1 MAQRELIF
9 TMKEIDRLKTIQ
21 AVAEGYIPSTIA
33 AQRLSLTPRHLRRL
47 VARYLDKGPLGLRS
61 RKFGM
66 KGNRQLPNGLKEQA
80 YQLITQ
86 HYPDFGP
93 TLATEK
99 LSEQHGIHLS
109 VETVR
114 QMMIA
119 TGLWMPRRQRP
130 PRIQQPRYRRACFGE
145 LIQVDGCDHRW
156 FEERAPACTA
166 IVFVD
171 DATSQITALRFVH
184 SESTFAYFGTLRD
197 HLVTYGKPLA
207 LYSDKASVFRV
218 NHKSSRGEGQTQFAR
233 ALNELNIEGFCAH
246 SSAAKGRVE
255 RAHLTLQDRLVK
267 ELRLVGI
274 CSIDDAN
281 AWLPIFIADYNR
293 RFGKA
298 PRHELDVHRTLGAH
312 DDLEHTLI
320 WKEPRLISKRLTTQY
335 DKVQYLLLDTPAQRR
350 LIGRE
355 IMVYHYCDDR
365 VELRRLDGH
374 LLDYCINDQLAPVNQ
389 GAIVDNKRLGHVLQM
404 AQEVQT
410 MRDDVRS
417 RSLPNSPA
425 TNRRRGPHP
434 DKVKPNRL
442 GEEQYYKALL
452 DVSGELLE
460 TQPDRLELADI
471 VKEAVQPVVKRKRGR
486 PQITG
491 PQDTSPSPVVS
502 AAMVEWRKRHMT
514 KDTQG
519 K

>member
-1 MAQRELIF
+1 
-9 TMKEIDRLKTIQ
+9 MKEVDRLKTIE
-21 AVAEGYIPSTIA
+21 ALAEGRLTASIA
-33 AQRLSLTPRHLRRL
+33 AQRINLSTRQVYNLL
-47 VARYLDKGPLGLRS
+47 ARYRVEGPLGLRS
-61 RKFGM
+61 LRVGKPSNHQLPTGM
-66 KGNRQLPNGLKEQA
+66 KELAG
-80 YQLITQ
+80 QLILQ

-93 TLATEK
+93 TLAAEK
-99 LSEQHGIHLS
+99 LVELHDLHLAVS
-109 VETVR
+109 TVR
-114 QMMIA
+114 QLMINM
-119 TGLWMPRRQRP
+119 GLWVPRRQRP

-145 LIQVDGCDHRW
+145 LIQIDGCDHRW
-156 FEERAPACTA
+156 FEERGPACTA

-171 DATSQITALRFVH
+171 DATSQITALRFVY
-184 SESTFAYFGTLRD
+184 SESTFAYFSTLRD
-197 HLVTYGKPLA
+197 HLSAHGKPLA

-233 ALNELNIEGFCAH
+233 ALDELNIEGFCAH

-267 ELRLVGI
+267 ELRLAGI
-274 CSIDDAN
+274 SSIDDAN
-281 AWLPIFIADYNR
+281 KWLPDFIADYNR

-298 PRHELDVHRTLGAH
+298 PLHELDVHRPLNPH
-312 DDLEHTLI
+312 DNLDHILL

-335 DKVQYLLLDTPAQRR
+335 DKVQYLLMDTPSQRR

-355 IMVYHYCDDR
+355 IVVYHYCDDR
-365 VELRRLDGH
+365 VELRGPDGN
-374 LLDYCINDQLAPVNQ
+374 LLDYCINDRLAPVNQ

-417 RSLPNSPA
+417 RSLPNTPTA
-425 TNRRRGPHP
+425 NRRRGPHP

-452 DVSGELLE
+452 DVSGERMEAQL
-460 TQPDRLELADI
+460 DRLELADI
-471 VKEAVQPVVKRKRGR
+471 ANEATQTAVKRKRGR

-491 PQDTSPSPVVS
+491 P
-502 AAMVEWRKRHMT
+502 R
-514 KDTQG
+514 
-519 K
+519 

>member
-1 MAQRELIF
+1 MPHRERVF
-9 TMKEIDRLKTIQ
+9 TMKEVDRIKTIE
-21 AVAEGYIPSTIA
+21 ALAEGRLTASIA
-33 AQRLSLTPRHLRRL
+33 AQRLDISPRQVYNLL
-47 VARYLDKGPLGLRS
+47 ARYRVEGPIGLRS
-61 RKFGM
+61 QRIGKPS
-66 KGNRQLPNGLKEQA
+66 NHQLPVGVKELA
-80 YQLITQ
+80 GQLILQ
-86 HYPDFGP
+86 HYSDFGP
-93 TLATEK
+93 TLAAEK
-99 LSEQHGIHLS
+99 LAELHDLHLAVS
-109 VETVR
+109 TVR
-114 QMMIA
+114 QLMINMA
-119 TGLWMPRRQRP
+119 LWVPRRQRP

-145 LIQVDGCDHRW
+145 LIQIDGCDHRW

-184 SESTFAYFGTLRD
+184 SESTFTYFDTLRD
-197 HLVTYGKPLA
+197 HLMTHGKPLA

-218 NHKSSRGEGQTQFAR
+218 NHKSSRGESQTQFAR
-233 ALNELNIEGFCAH
+233 ALDELNIEGFCAH

-267 ELRLVGI
+267 ELRLAGI
-274 CSIDDAN
+274 SSIDDAN
-281 AWLPIFIADYNR
+281 TWLPSFIADYNK

-298 PRHELDVHRTLGAH
+298 PRHELDVHRALGPH

-320 WKEPRLISKRLTTQY
+320 WKEPRQVSKRLTSQY

-365 VELRRLDGH
+365 VELRGPDGD

-417 RSLPNSPA
+417 RGGPSSPT

-434 DKVKPNRL
+434 GKVKPNRL

-452 DVSGELLE
+452 DVSGERME
-460 TQPDRLELADI
+460 AQPDRPELADI
-471 VKEAVQPVVKRKRGR
+471 AKEAEKTTVKRKRGR
-486 PQITG
+486 PQV
-491 PQDTSPSPVVS
+491 TSPRNESQSPVVQE
-502 AAMVEWRKRHMT
+502 AIGQWQQRTRLNK
-514 KDTQG
+514 G
-519 K
+519 

>member
-1 MAQRELIF
+1 
-9 TMKEIDRLKTIQ
+9 MKEVDRLKTIE
-21 AVAEGYIPSTIA
+21 ALAEGRLTASIA
-33 AQRLSLTPRHLRRL
+33 AQRLGMSPRQVYNLL
-47 VARYLDKGPLGLRS
+47 ARYRAEGPLGLRS
-61 RKFGM
+61 QRVGKPS
-66 KGNRQLPNGLKEQA
+66 NHQLPTGVKELA
-80 YQLITQ
+80 GQLILQ

-93 TLATEK
+93 TLAAEK
-99 LSEQHGIHLS
+99 LTELHDIQLAVS
-109 VETVR
+109 TVR
-114 QMMIA
+114 QLMINMA
-119 TGLWMPRRQRP
+119 LWVPRRQRP

-145 LIQVDGCDHRW
+145 LIQIDGCDHRW
-156 FEERAPACTA
+156 FEGRAPACTA

-197 HLVTYGKPLA
+197 HLVAHGKPLA

-233 ALNELNIEGFCAH
+233 ALDELNIEGFCAH

-267 ELRLVGI
+267 ELRLAGI
-274 CSIDDAN
+274 SSIDDAN
-281 AWLPIFIADYNR
+281 AWLPSFIADYNK

-298 PRHELDVHRTLGAH
+298 PRHELDVHRALGSH

-320 WKEPRLISKRLTTQY
+320 WKEPRQVSKRLTTQY
-335 DKVQYLLLDTPAQRR
+335 DKVQYLLIDTPSQRR

-365 VELRRLDGH
+365 VELRGPDGD

-417 RSLPNSPA
+417 RAAPSSPM
-425 TNRRRGPHP
+425 TNRRRGPTLT
-434 DKVKPNRL
+434 R
-442 GEEQYYKALL
+442 
-452 DVSGELLE
+452 
-460 TQPDRLELADI
+460 
-471 VKEAVQPVVKRKRGR
+471 
-486 PQITG
+486 
-491 PQDTSPSPVVS
+491 
-502 AAMVEWRKRHMT
+502 
-514 KDTQG
+514 
-519 K
+519 

>member
-1 MAQRELIF
+1 MTA
-9 TMKEIDRLKTIQ
+9 
-21 AVAEGYIPSTIA
+21 SIA
-33 AQRLSLTPRHLRRL
+33 AQRINLSTRQVYNLL
-47 VARYLDKGPLGLRS
+47 ARYRLEGPLGLRS
-61 RKFGM
+61 LRVGKPSNHQLPTGM
-66 KGNRQLPNGLKEQA
+66 KELAG
-80 YQLITQ
+80 QLILQ

-93 TLATEK
+93 TLAAEK
-99 LSEQHGIHLS
+99 LVELHDLHLAVS
-109 VETVR
+109 TVR
-114 QMMIA
+114 QLMINM
-119 TGLWMPRRQRP
+119 GLWVPRRQRP

-145 LIQVDGCDHRW
+145 LIQIDGCDHRW
-156 FEERAPACTA
+156 FEERGPTCTA

-171 DATSQITALRFVH
+171 DATSQITALRFVY
-184 SESTFAYFGTLRD
+184 SESTFAYFSTLRD
-197 HLVTYGKPLA
+197 HLSAHGKPLA

-233 ALNELNIEGFCAH
+233 ALDELNIEGFCAH

-267 ELRLVGI
+267 ELRLAGI
-274 CSIDDAN
+274 SSIDDAN
-281 AWLPIFIADYNR
+281 KWLPDFIADYNR

-298 PRHELDVHRTLGAH
+298 PLHELDVHRPLSPH
-312 DDLEHTLI
+312 DNLDHILL

-335 DKVQYLLLDTPAQRR
+335 DKVQYLLMDTPSQRR

-355 IMVYHYCDDR
+355 IVVYHYCDDR
-365 VELRRLDGH
+365 VELRGPDGN
-374 LLDYCINDQLAPVNQ
+374 LLDYCINDRLAPVNQ

-417 RSLPNSPA
+417 RSLPNTPTA
-425 TNRRRGPHP
+425 NRRRGPHP

-452 DVSGELLE
+452 DVSGERMEAQL
-460 TQPDRLELADI
+460 DRLELADI
-471 VKEAVQPVVKRKRGR
+471 ANEATQTAVKRKRGR

-491 PQDTSPSPVVS
+491 PRDESPSPVVQDAINLWQQRARS
-502 AAMVEWRKRHMT
+502 
-514 KDTQG
+514 
-519 K
+519 

>member
-1 MAQRELIF
+1 MPHRERVF
-9 TMKEIDRLKTIQ
+9 TMKEVDRLKTIE
-21 AVAEGYIPSTIA
+21 ALAEGRLTASIA
-33 AQRLSLTPRHLRRL
+33 AQRINLSTRQVYNLL
-47 VARYLDKGPLGLRS
+47 ARYRLEGPLGLRS
-61 RKFGM
+61 LRVGKPSNHQLPTGM
-66 KGNRQLPNGLKEQA
+66 KELAG
-80 YQLITQ
+80 QLILQ

-93 TLATEK
+93 TLAAEK
-99 LSEQHGIHLS
+99 LVELHDLHLAVS
-109 VETVR
+109 TVR
-114 QMMIA
+114 QLMINM
-119 TGLWMPRRQRP
+119 GLWVPRRQRP

-145 LIQVDGCDHRW
+145 LIQIDGCDHRW
-156 FEERAPACTA
+156 FEERGPTCTA

-171 DATSQITALRFVH
+171 DATSQITALRFVY
-184 SESTFAYFGTLRD
+184 SESTFAYFSTLRD
-197 HLVTYGKPLA
+197 HLSAHGKPLA

-233 ALNELNIEGFCAH
+233 ALDELNIEGFCAH

-267 ELRLVGI
+267 ELRLAGI
-274 CSIDDAN
+274 SSIDDAN
-281 AWLPIFIADYNR
+281 KWLPDFIADYNR

-298 PRHELDVHRTLGAH
+298 PLHELDVHRPLSPH
-312 DDLEHTLI
+312 DNLDHILL

-335 DKVQYLLLDTPAQRR
+335 DKVQYLLMDTPSQRR

-355 IMVYHYCDDR
+355 IVVYHYCDDR
-365 VELRRLDGH
+365 VELRGPDGN
-374 LLDYCINDQLAPVNQ
+374 LLDYCINDRLAPVNQ

-417 RSLPNSPA
+417 RSLPNTPTA
-425 TNRRRGPHP
+425 NRRRGPHP

-452 DVSGELLE
+452 DVSGERMEAQL
-460 TQPDRLELADI
+460 DRLELADI
-471 VKEAVQPVVKRKRGR
+471 ANEATQTAVKRKRGR

-491 PQDTSPSPVVS
+491 P
-502 AAMVEWRKRHMT
+502 KR
-514 KDTQG
+514 
-519 K
+519 

>member
-1 MAQRELIF
+1 MPHRERVF
-9 TMKEIDRLKTIQ
+9 TMKEVDRLKTIE
-21 AVAEGYIPSTIA
+21 ALAEGRLTASIA
-33 AQRLSLTPRHLRRL
+33 AQRLGMSPRQVYNLL
-47 VARYLDKGPLGLRS
+47 ARYRAEGPIGLRS
-61 RKFGM
+61 QRIGKPS
-66 KGNRQLPNGLKEQA
+66 NHQLPVGVKELA
-80 YQLITQ
+80 GQLILQ

-93 TLATEK
+93 TLAAEK
-99 LSEQHGIHLS
+99 LAELHDLHLAVS
-109 VETVR
+109 TVR
-114 QMMIA
+114 KLMINMA
-119 TGLWMPRRQRP
+119 LWVPRRQRP

-145 LIQVDGCDHRW
+145 LIQIDGCDHRW

-184 SESTFAYFGTLRD
+184 SESTFTYFDTLRD
-197 HLVTYGKPLA
+197 HLMTHGKPLA

-218 NHKSSRGEGQTQFAR
+218 NHKSSRGESQTQFAR
-233 ALNELNIEGFCAH
+233 ALDELNIEGFCAH

-267 ELRLVGI
+267 ELRLAGI
-274 CSIDDAN
+274 SSIDDAN
-281 AWLPIFIADYNR
+281 AWLPSFIADYNK

-298 PRHELDVHRTLGAH
+298 PRHELDVHRALGPH
-312 DDLEHTLI
+312 DDLDHTLI
-320 WKEPRLISKRLTTQY
+320 WKEPRQVSKRLTTQY

-365 VELRRLDGH
+365 VELRGPDGD

-417 RSLPNSPA
+417 RSLPNSPT

-452 DVSGELLE
+452 DVSGERLE
-460 TQPDRLELADI
+460 AQPDRPELADI
-471 VKEAVQPVVKRKRGR
+471 AKEAVQTVGKRKRGR

-491 PQDTSPSPVVS
+491 PRDESPSPVVM
-502 AAMVEWRKRHMT
+502 AAVAQWQQRISK
-514 KDTQG
+514 
-519 K
+519 